1 MRRGTRSSEL
11 KVCLPK
17 SLSPL
22 REKAM
27 LEKTSP
33 ESPMSSSSE
42 LPPLRSALDLE
53 RVLEFEFVRATE
65 NAALKAISWLGRG
78 EKERADAAACAAI
91 RGVFDILDIRGEVV
105 IGEGI
110 KDNAPGI
117 FVGEHLGTWRTGSPR
132 FNIALDPVDGTSN
145 LAKGLPNSISVIAAA
160 QVPDG
165 APAAMANIPSFY
177 SHKIAYGPKV
187 LEALRKAG
195 DPCLLDL
202 PLIEVLKVVADALGK
217 NVQELVICTMDRPRH
232 CDFVSEVREAGAALR
247 MISDGDITA
256 AVAPSLPGSGV
267 DLYVGIG
274 GSPEGV
280 LAAAALK
287 CLGGG
292 MQLRM
297 WFHSDEHRAEVLRL
311 APVEDM
317 QRVYQVDDLVVGE
330 SALFCA
336 TGISDSPLLPGVNL
350 IGHRA
355 ETHSI
360 LMRARSGTVRKIHAM
375 HQLTKKVVPVREG

>member
-1 MRRGTRSSEL
+1 MSGSWRKEITGRDDAQRF
-11 KVCLPK
+11 
-17 SLSPL
+17 PL
-22 REKAM
+22 EQRDGFLHSGGM
-27 LEKTSP
+27 PT
-33 ESPMSSSSE
+33 SE
-42 LPPLRSALDLE
+42 LPPLRSAHDLE

-65 NAALKAISWLGRG
+65 NAALKAIAWLGRG
-78 EKERADAAACAAI
+78 EKEKADAAACAAI
-91 RGVFDILDIRGEVV
+91 RGVFDILDVRGEVV

-117 FVGEHLGTWRTGSPR
+117 FIGEHLGTWAVGSPK

-145 LAKGLPNSISVIAAA
+145 LAKGLPNSIAVIAAA
-160 QVPDG
+160 QVPEG
-165 APAAMANIPSFY
+165 APAAMAHIPSFY
-177 SHKIAYGPKV
+177 SHKIAFGPEVKK
-187 LEALRKAG
+187 ALQEQG
-195 DPCLLDL
+195 NPCLLDK
-202 PLIEVLKVVADALGK
+202 PLAQVLKIVAEALGK
-217 NVQELVICTMDRPRH
+217 NVTELVVCTMDRPRH
-232 CDFVSEVREAGAALR
+232 SDFVAQVRAAGAALR

-256 AVAPSLPGSGV
+256 AVAPSLKGSGV

-297 WFHSDEHRAEVLRL
+297 WFHNAEHRAEVMQV
-311 APVEDM
+311 ASVEDM
-317 QRVYQVDDLVVGE
+317 QRVYSVDDLVVGE

-350 IGHRA
+350 VGHRA

-360 LMRARSGTVRKIHAM
+360 LMRARSGTVRRIDAV
-375 HQLTKKVVPVREG
+375 HQLDKKIVPVREG